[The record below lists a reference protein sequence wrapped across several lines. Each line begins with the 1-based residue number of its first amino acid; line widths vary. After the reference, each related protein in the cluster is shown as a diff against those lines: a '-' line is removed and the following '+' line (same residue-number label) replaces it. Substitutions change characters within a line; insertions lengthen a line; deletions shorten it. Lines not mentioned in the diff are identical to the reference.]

1 MAVADNKIIMA
12 DEINNKVID
21 VKGLVKSFGTAE
33 ILKGI
38 DFHVNKKENLVII
51 GKSGS
56 GKSVAIKCIVG
67 LVIPD
72 AGQIEVLGK
81 STVGVSHDALNESRK
96 SIGFLFQSAAL
107 YDSMTVRENLEFPL
121 RRMDKPLTQAEIN
134 SRIKETLENV
144 GLSDAIDKY
153 PSELSG
159 GMKKR
164 AGLARTLVMRP
175 EIMLYD
181 EPTTGLDSITS
192 NEISRL
198 MLDLKERYN
207 TTSII
212 ITHDMPC
219 ARITADRIIVLN
231 EGKIIAE
238 GCFDDLSTA
247 SDPFV
252 KSFFVI

>member
-1 MAVADNKIIMA
+1 MEKNTN
-12 DEINNKVID
+12 EIVIE
-21 VKGLVKSFGTAE
+21 VKGLKKSFGNAD
-33 ILKGI
+33 ILKGV
-38 DFHVNKKENLVII
+38 DFQVRRKENLVII

-56 GKSVAIKCIVG
+56 GKSVTIKCIVG
-67 LVIPD
+67 LITPD
-72 AGQIEVLGK
+72 AGEIEVLGK
-81 STVGVSHDALNESRK
+81 SMVGVSHNQLNETRK

-121 RRMDKPLTQAEIN
+121 RRMDKKISGSEIDK
-134 SRIKETLENV
+134 RVKETLDNV
-144 GLSDAIDKY
+144 SLSDAIDKY

-198 MLDLKERYN
+198 ILDLKERYN

-212 ITHDMPC
+212 ITHDIPC
-219 ARITADRIIVLN
+219 AKITADRVIILN
-231 EGKIIAE
+231 KGTVSYTHLTLPTNRE
-238 GCFDDLSTA
+238 
-247 SDPFV
+247 V
-252 KSFFVI
+252 